1 MLQSSRT
8 FVTLFVFVMMYSS
21 HALGGV
27 HVSLTGY
34 DALTHAR
41 RQITENSSLGGSLA
55 VDIYS
60 YLRIGLSYS
69 AREETTSG
77 KKEYEDANG
86 AITYPEFR
94 NTSKITQYSLDL
106 TVVLYNGSI
115 PSPYIFGGM
124 AKKGYEYRI
133 YNEYD
138 NLGEEAVFKL
148 PPKQWVWN
156 AGIGTQVL
164 LSSRLS
170 LKVSYSFSEGIKT
183 DQDGNDTTALDK
195 YLQYGV
201 SYRI

>member
-1 MLQSSRT
+1 
-8 FVTLFVFVMMYSS
+8 MMHKLYRIVAISILGLS
-21 HALGGV
+21 FGATAFGGV
-27 HVSLTGY
+27 HISITGY
-34 DALTHAR
+34 DAMTHAK

-60 YLRIGLSYS
+60 YLRLGLSYS
-69 AREETTSG
+69 EREEVTSG
-77 KKEYEDANG
+77 EKEYEDSSG
-86 AITYPEFR
+86 AITYPDFK

-106 TVVLYNGSI
+106 TVVLYNGAVA
-115 PSPYIFGGM
+115 SPYIFGGM

-138 NLGEEAVFKL
+138 NLGEEIVFKL

-156 AGIGTQVL
+156 AGVGTQIL

-183 DQDGNDTTALDK
+183 DSDGNDQTALDK
-195 YLQYGV
+195 YIQYGV